1 MSEAISETTGKRY
14 GIQRVCRVWERARS
28 SVYDRRQR
36 AAKRREGA
44 LAAPGVVRDRRSQT
58 RPSLWRSRPI

>member
-1 MSEAISETTGKRY
+1 MSEAISETTGRPY

-28 SVYDRRQR
+28 SVYARRQR

-44 LAAPGVVRDRRSQT
+44 LPAPGAARSRRSQT
-58 RPSLWRSRPI
+58 RPSLRGSRPI